1 LNKENIMNT
10 VKKALV
16 TLIGLTFA
24 AVAASPALAGP
35 HDPRV
40 NARQHHQHDRVKQGV
55 RSGALTRD
63 ETKQLAAEQ
72 RAIRK
77 EERLYKSDG
86 VLTKDER
93 RDLRQDQNAA
103 SKNIYNEKH
112 DAEHR

>member
-1 LNKENIMNT
+1 MNT

-16 TLIGLTFA
+16 ALIGLTFA
-24 AVAASPALAGP
+24 ASPALAQP

-40 NARQHHQHDRVKQGV
+40 NARQHHQHDWIKQGV
-55 RSGALTRD
+55 RSGALTRG

-72 RAIRK
+72 RSIRK
-77 EERLYKSDG
+77 EERQYKSDG

-112 DAEHR
+112 DAERR